1 MSFWQANGLYYD
13 SSDVIWNHRIIY
25 KIGHRCISKFHLK
38 AILYD
43 RLGRD
48 VLRAQQFVFEIFAF
62 FCRLRSIYLTTTRF
76 KAAMSYIPVT
86 RLLLLACLLA
96 CYHIQRFQVR
106 LEKEREREMLLT
118 CARETS
124 WLQEVK
130 SPAPP
135 LKNVSQN
142 SSFSNVTISNINF
155 DSLLSF
161 IF

>member
-96 CYHIQRFQVR
+96 TTFNVFKWGWR
-106 LEKEREREMLLT
+106 KREREMLLT

>member
-96 CYHIQRFQVR
+96 TTFNVVKWGWRKR
-106 LEKEREREMLLT
+106 ERER
-118 CARETS
+118 CC
-124 WLQEVK
+124 
-130 SPAPP
+130 SPVHEKPADFKKLSPRPP
-135 LKNVSQN
+135 RLKMCHKIHHFQMWQ
-142 SSFSNVTISNINF
+142 FQI
-155 DSLLSF
+155 
-161 IF
+161 